1 MNKEGLPQLVAE
13 LYLVVNE
20 LEAMFPGRHFTPDG
34 HLVGSLGE
42 CLAAHH
48 YGLEL
53 LPASSPGVDAVRD
66 GRHVEIKATQGA
78 RVALRSC
85 PEHLLVLKLDR
96 HGSFTEAYNGPGE
109 LVWQELADKPLPRN
123 GQYQVS
129 LARLSKLMGSV
140 AADARL
146 PVVVPI
152 GESVSSLHTRV

>member
-1 MNKEGLPQLVAE
+1 MDKERLPQLVAE
-13 LYLVVNE
+13 LYRVVNE

-53 LPASSPGVDAVRD
+53 LPASSPGVDAVCE
-66 GRHVEIKATQGA
+66 GRHVEIKATQGG

-129 LARLSKLMGSV
+129 LARLSKLMGRV

-152 GESVSSLHTRV
+152 DG